1 MLFRSRAAFFASDNR
16 GREELKTYSRK
27 PANEDVLY
35 GRDFDGDVTPIEQI
49 DTAIGDVIIS
59 GMVRNVEMR
68 EIRNERTII
77 MFNVTDFTD
86 TITVKVFAKNEQV
99 PELSGVIKK
108 GNFLKIKG
116 NATFDKYDQEISI
129 ANVWGIRKGSDTR
142 QVRNDLA
149 LHKRVELHCHTK
161 MSDMDGV
168 SYVSDIIKQAIR

>member
-1 MLFRSRAAFFASDNR
+1 
-16 GREELKTYSRK
+16 
-27 PANEDVLY
+27 
-35 GRDFDGDVTPIEQI
+35 
-49 DTAIGDVIIS
+49 
-59 GMVRNVEMR
+59 MVRNVEMR

-129 ANVWGIRKGSDTR
+129 ANVWGIRIQDRCAMT
-142 QVRNDLA
+142 
-149 LHKRVELHCHTK
+149 LHFIKELSCT
-161 MSDMDGV
+161 
-168 SYVSDIIKQAIR
+168 AIPR

>member
-1 MLFRSRAAFFASDNR
+1 MPTAGMIRRLHLNRRQTKKAETATKQKAARASIFASDNR

-86 TITVKVFAKNEQV
+86 TITVKIFAKMSRYRSFQV
-99 PELSGVIKK
+99 LSRRG
-108 GNFLKIKG
+108 
-116 NATFDKYDQEISI
+116 IS
-129 ANVWGIRKGSDTR
+129 
-142 QVRNDLA
+142 
-149 LHKRVELHCHTK
+149 
-161 MSDMDGV
+161 
-168 SYVSDIIKQAIR
+168 

>member
-1 MLFRSRAAFFASDNR
+1 MMAAAEDNADGRDDKKLTSEQKAAKKAETAAKQKAARAAFFASDNR
-16 GREELKTYSRK
+16 GREELKTYNRK

-86 TITVKVFAKNEQV
+86 TITVKVRR
-99 PELSGVIKK
+99 
-108 GNFLKIKG
+108 
-116 NATFDKYDQEISI
+116 EIS
-129 ANVWGIRKGSDTR
+129 
-142 QVRNDLA
+142 
-149 LHKRVELHCHTK
+149 
-161 MSDMDGV
+161 
-168 SYVSDIIKQAIR
+168 